1 MSHPVSQDQH
11 ERMNVLI
18 ADTSE
23 LNRQSAKT
31 AVADVLPNAT
41 IIEATSGPEAL
52 AKLRSHAVG
61 AAIIDIALPVM
72 SGPEVITEARR
83 EGKKPFLILTSAIVL
98 PEWGMLATELHA
110 YEFMKKPCMAEDFR
124 TLLNNF
130 VRMRQPTRLMIADAG
145 DHTRAM
151 VRKVL
156 GASRFNLDIQETD
169 NGGHA
174 LKLARTMPFDIALI
188 DANLHGIN
196 GLETACQMQGR
207 HPDTTVVSIL
217 PSKDSGLS
225 QSLKHL
231 GIKHSLHKPFFTRDV
246 EVMLHTAHNLRRP
259 YLMNAMMKAAATALA
274 S

>member
-1 MSHPVSQDQH
+1 MSHSVTSDQVDCI
-11 ERMNVLI
+11 NILV
-18 ADTSE
+18 ADASE
-23 LNRQSAKT
+23 LHRQSAKT
-31 AVADVLPNAT
+31 AIADILPHAT
-41 IIEATSGPEAL
+41 VFEAVSGPEAL
-52 AKLRSHAVG
+52 AKLRSHDIR
-61 AAIIDIALPVM
+61 AAIIDVTLPVM

-83 EGKKPFLILTSAIVL
+83 EGKKPFLILTSAMVL
-98 PEWGMLATELHA
+98 PEWGMLASELHA

-124 TLLNNF
+124 SLLTSF
-130 VRMRQPTRLMIADAG
+130 ARMREPTRLLIADAG

-174 LKLARTMPFDIALI
+174 LKLARNQPFHMALM
-188 DANLHGIN
+188 DSNLHGIN
-196 GLETACQMQGR
+196 GLETACQMQSR
-207 HPDTTVVSIL
+207 YPDMTVVSIL
-217 PSKDSGLS
+217 PSKDSGLG

-246 EVMLHTAHNLRRP
+246 EVLLHTAHNLRRP
-259 YLMNAMMKAAATALA
+259 YLMNAIMKASITALA